1 MMTMTE
7 RRSWRALAREIYADE
22 EEAQKTIPLPG
33 EKQETALTA
42 RVRKLYEDSVV
53 PVREIARIA
62 GVTERTVYKY
72 AKKQQWKPRYDW
84 NGDGTRPQGMPC
96 GWRARAALTPAQGAG
111 GRFIARD
118 DRGKPIAAGLQA
130 TDPQMAARAA
140 QNCAAA
146 ALREHDAYV
155 RAVRLRQNEERSRV
169 WRRINKA
176 LDVVER
182 HRKRMSDAA
191 VRSHFGRRAHHPEV
205 RARFWRED
213 MQRRAK
219 YGEQNDRSER
229 PLWTEVRAAMEQL
242 RVLREEQERTLAE
255 LEAQRP
261 SGTS

>member
-1 MMTMTE
+1 MRLLRLYRIVSVSARYGLDEFILGPEGTGG
-7 RRSWRALAREIYADE
+7 RLRGLARSLFFWRRLE
-22 EEAQKTIPLPG
+22 LP
-33 EKQETALTA
+33 
-42 RVRKLYEDSVV
+42 
-53 PVREIARIA
+53 
-62 GVTERTVYKY
+62 
-72 AKKQQWKPRYDW
+72 
-84 NGDGTRPQGMPC
+84 
-96 GWRARAALTPAQGAG
+96 
-111 GRFIARD
+111 
-118 DRGKPIAAGLQA
+118 
-130 TDPQMAARAA
+130 
-140 QNCAAA
+140 
-146 ALREHDAYV
+146 

-176 LDVVER
+176 LDAVER

-219 YGEQNDRSER
+219 YGEQNDRGER
-229 PLWTEVRAAMEQL
+229 PLWAEVRAAMEQL